1 MLFSPGLRRMRHALI
16 VPDASRSRV
25 LLIASSRGLFLP
37 SVRVAREHPGAIDAV
52 LDAARRR
59 YGLRA
64 SVLRPVARPRDP
76 ATGAF
81 NVALELELF
90 GQTPIRGRGAR
101 WVPVPTVASRSLRR
115 RDDREAW
122 VRWRRPACRREEWAR
137 RGWRDRALRWAAR
150 RIGAPITRVE
160 QSRAWESSCVYRL
173 CAGRRVYYLKAVAGR
188 CGWEPRLTRWLARR
202 FPRLIAP
209 VVAVDGSG
217 RWLLTREATGPILRD
232 ARRLPAWERA
242 AFEYGRLQRALVGR
256 TPALLRIGCP
266 RRGSRWALREMR
278 GLWRDRRML
287 AAGGRERLSAR
298 EIARLRGLAPVFR
311 ARGRELAACA
321 VPLSLDHADFWAGN
335 MIATR
340 RGPVYL
346 DWEDATVSHP
356 FWSVFMLPWSHGFRW
371 GPRGPAARRVKD
383 AYLRGWSG
391 GDAVARYRQ
400 AFDLAQSLA
409 PLHYAAT
416 WARDTIPHLETSLE
430 TATLLPF
437 FLRRLLETAP
447 R

>member
-1 MLFSPGLRRMRHALI
+1 MRHALI
-16 VPDASRSRV
+16 VPDPTRSRV
-25 LLIASSRGLFLP
+25 LLIASSRGLGLP
-37 SVRVAREHPGAIDAV
+37 NVQVPREHPGAIDAV
-52 LDAARRR
+52 LSAARRR

-90 GQTPIRGRGAR
+90 DETPARGRGAC
-101 WVPVPTVASRSLRR
+101 WTPVAEVERR
-115 RDDREAW
+115 RLYRKDDRAAW
-122 VRWRRPACRREEWAR
+122 ARWRRPARGRAEWAR
-137 RGWRDRALRWAAR
+137 PGWRDRALRWAAR

-173 CAGRRVYYLKAVAGR
+173 RARHDVFYLKAVAAR
-188 CGWEPRLTRWLARR
+188 CDWEPRLTRWLARR

-209 VVAVDGSG
+209 VVAVGGAG
-217 RWLLTREATGPILRD
+217 RWLLTRETKGPILRD
-232 ARRLPAWERA
+232 SRGLPAWERA

-256 TPALLRIGCP
+256 TPSLLRMGCP
-266 RRGSRWALREMR
+266 RRGSRWALREMT
-278 GLWRDRRML
+278 GLLRDRRAL
-287 AAGGRERLSAR
+287 AAGGRERLSPG
-298 EIARLRGLAPVFR
+298 EIARLRARVPALR
-311 ARGRELAACA
+311 ARGRALAACA
-321 VPLSLDHADFWAGN
+321 VPLSLDHSDFWAGN
-335 MIATR
+335 IIASP

-356 FWSVFMLPWSHGFRW
+356 FWSVFMLPWSHGFHDRW
-371 GPRGPAARRVKD
+371 GARGAAARRVKD
-383 AYLRGWSG
+383 AYLAGWSG
-391 GDAVARYRQ
+391 REGTARYRE

-416 WARDTIPHLETSLE
+416 WARDTIPYLETSLE

>member
-1 MLFSPGLRRMRHALI
+1 MRHALI
-16 VPDASRSRV
+16 VPDATRSRV
-25 LLIASSRGLFLP
+25 LVIASSRGLSLP
-37 SVRVAREHPGAIDAV
+37 SVRVRREHPGAIDAV
-52 LDAARRR
+52 LAAARRR

-76 ATGAF
+76 GSGGL
-81 NVALELELF
+81 NVALELERFDEVPLH
-90 GQTPIRGRGAR
+90 GRGAR
-101 WVPVPTVASRSLRR
+101 WIPLAAVGRRTLYR

-122 VRWRRPACRREEWAR
+122 ARWRRPARGRPEWGR
-137 RGWRDRALRWAAR
+137 RGWRDRAVRWAAR

-160 QSRAWESSCVYRL
+160 QLRAWESSCVYRL
-173 CAGRRVYYLKAVAGR
+173 RSKRGVLYLKAVAAR
-188 CGWEPRLTRWLARR
+188 CDWEPRLTRWLARR
-202 FPRLIAP
+202 FPRRIAP
-209 VVAVDGSG
+209 VIAVGGSG
-217 RWLLTREATGPILRD
+217 RWLLSREVKGPILRRS
-232 ARRLPAWERA
+232 ARLSEWERA
-242 AFEYGRLQRALVGR
+242 AFEYGRMQRALVGR
-256 TPALLRIGCP
+256 TPALLRLGCS
-266 RRGSRWALREMR
+266 RRGSGWGLREMPA
-278 GLWRDRRML
+278 LLRDRRAL

-298 EIARLRGLAPVFR
+298 EIARLRTLPPLLR
-311 ARGRELAACA
+311 ARGRALAARG

-356 FWSVFMLPWSHGFRW
+356 FWSVFMLPWSHGFHDRW
-371 GPRGPAARRVKD
+371 GARGAAARRVRD
-383 AYLRGWSG
+383 AYLAGWSG
-391 GDAVARYRQ
+391 REGTARYRE

-416 WARDTIPHLETSLE
+416 WARDTIPYLETSLE
-430 TATLLPF
+430 TATLVPF